1 VYLTARIGKLSVAI
15 ATKDE
20 YCIAQDILLCKKGF
34 RLQIGGWL
42 WNERLYK
49 YAGIDKGWV
58 KMPLKKSMSIPKMI
72 KVEVKAGKPIKQAVA
87 IALAVKKSKKK

>member
-1 VYLTARIGKLSVAI
+1 MYLTARIGKLSIAI

-20 YCIAQDILLCKKGF
+20 RCIARDDILCKKGF

-49 YAGIDKGWV
+49 YAGIDKGWK
-58 KMPLKKSMSIPKMI
+58 KMPLKKSMSMPKLI

-87 IALAVKKSKKK
+87 IAYAVKKAKKK

>member
-1 VYLTARIGKLSVAI
+1 MLNVKELQQALKKLCVSLVQ
-15 ATKDE
+15 KVRRLPK
-20 YCIAQDILLCKKGF
+20 ILKTQPKPLRKV
-34 RLQIGGWL
+34 
-42 WNERLYK
+42 N
-49 YAGIDKGWV
+49 

>member
-1 VYLTARIGKLSVAI
+1 MYLTARIGKLSIAI

-49 YAGIDKGWV
+49 YAGTKKGWI

-87 IALAVKKSKKK
+87 IAYSVKKAKKK